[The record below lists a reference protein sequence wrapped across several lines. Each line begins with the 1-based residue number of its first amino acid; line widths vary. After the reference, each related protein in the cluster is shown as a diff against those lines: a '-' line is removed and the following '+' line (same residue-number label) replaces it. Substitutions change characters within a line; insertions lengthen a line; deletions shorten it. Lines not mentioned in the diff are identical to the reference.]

1 MLRDNRRPFGSD
13 QEMRS
18 SRITVVAALGST
30 QTLAWASSYYLPAIL
45 GAPIAR
51 GLGLPVSMFFG
62 IFSVALLLSSCLAPA
77 VGRAIDRHGGRPV
90 LALSSVV
97 LAAGLA
103 VLGLAQGIVGLCAA
117 WLVLG
122 VGTAMGLYTPAF
134 AALTRLYGI
143 DARASITGITLFAGF
158 ASTIGWPVSAYMLAQ
173 YGWREAC
180 FVWAGINLLV
190 CLPVNFL
197 FIPAAPADPPL
208 LRAAAGSGAID
219 PDPQPRAML
228 VLAFFFAA
236 TRFVSGSLA
245 AHLPR
250 LLEGAGA
257 SEVAAIA
264 AGALV
269 GPAQVGARLFEFGLL
284 RSFHPL
290 ISARVAA
297 LLNPLGAAAMAALG
311 PLGITVFAILHGA
324 GNGMLTIAN
333 GTLPLALFGP
343 TGYGKRTGILAVPTR
358 IAESAAPFLFG
369 LLIDRIGTAAIAVSA
384 GLCLAAFASL
394 FALRSRRP
402 AAAPI

>member
-1 MLRDNRRPFGSD
+1 
-13 QEMRS
+13 
-18 SRITVVAALGST
+18 
-30 QTLAWASSYYLPAIL
+30 
-45 GAPIAR
+45 
-51 GLGLPVSMFFG
+51 
-62 IFSVALLLSSCLAPA
+62 
-77 VGRAIDRHGGRPV
+77 
-90 LALSSVV
+90 VV

-103 VLGLAQGIVGLCAA
+103 TLGLAQGIAGLCAA
-117 WLVLG
+117 WLILG
-122 VGTAMGLYTPAF
+122 LGTAMGLYTPAF
-134 AALTRLYGI
+134 ATLTRLYGI
-143 DARASITGITLFAGF
+143 DARAAITGVTLFAGF
-158 ASTIGWPVSAYMLAQ
+158 ASTIGWPVSAYMLAH

-190 CLPVNFL
+190 CLPANFL
-197 FIPAAPADPPL
+197 FIPTAPPQSPLRLAAPGGASDPE
-208 LRAAAGSGAID
+208 
-219 PDPQPRAML
+219 PQRGAML

-236 TRFVSGSLA
+236 TRFVSGALA

-257 SEVAAIA
+257 SEIAAIA

-297 LLNPLGAAAMAALG
+297 LLNPLGSALLAALG
-311 PLGITVFAILHGA
+311 PVGITVFALLHGA

-343 TGYGKRTGILAVPTR
+343 SGYGKRTGILAVPTR

-369 LLIDRIGTAAIAVSA
+369 LLIDRLGTAAISVSA

-394 FALRSRRP
+394 FALRSR
-402 AAAPI
+402 AAVPAPI